1 METREP
7 ELEEDHMPR
16 LTSIYTK
23 SGDDGTTGLGSRTR
37 VAKDNQRVR
46 AYGDIDELNATIGLA
61 RSLGLDERLQSELA
75 KVQNELFHLGSDLA
89 FPMGAGEAAQVPRI
103 EERHVD
109 RLESLI
115 DELSAEV
122 GPLQNFILPGGSTGA
137 SALHLARTV
146 CRRAERQVVGLNHVE
161 TINPLNL
168 VYLNRLSDALFV
180 MARYENHQKRVPEP
194 LWDSRA

>member
-1 METREP
+1 
-7 ELEEDHMPR
+7 MPR
-16 LTSIYTK
+16 LTRIYTK
-23 SGDDGTTGLGSRTR
+23 RGDDGTTGLGSGTR

-61 RSLGLDERLQSELA
+61 RSVGLDERLQGELA
-75 KVQNELFHLGSDLA
+75 NVQNELFHLGSDLA
-89 FPMGAGEAAQVPRI
+89 YPVETGEVTQVPRI
-103 EERHVD
+103 EERHVA

-122 GPLQNFILPGGSTGA
+122 GPLQNFILPGGSIGA
-137 SALHLARTV
+137 SALQLARAV
-146 CRRAERQVVGLNHVE
+146 CRRAERQVVGLSRVE

-168 VYLNRLSDALFV
+168 IYLNRLSDALFV
-180 MARYENHQKRVPEP
+180 MARHENRQKNVPEP